1 MLDLCVLLENISINS
16 NPSPTKLCS
25 QSNNPKESNSQSV
38 DMDLEDID
46 ILNVFKN
53 LESGTENL
61 SDLAGSLNL
70 FNDVMSYEDDISSSV
85 ISTCINTNIGIS
97 PTYVLESKELQA
109 DIKKMQRQ
117 IDFLNRRLRKLQ
129 SRNICQQSA
138 EEISGLFEWSNRIT
152 RRKDYDPS
160 RLAEH
165 DDETQRPVSAA
176 SMRTILKKIDSIS
189 TQQRL
194 SSSKKKVGRPASTP
208 GITVN
213 SEKTHPLSTLIP
225 QYDLRTIDEILQTS
239 GSLQSELRLVEQG
252 MDSDATLS
260 SSGGESADE
269 NITYNNQT
277 QQVVPM

>member
-1 MLDLCVLLENISINS
+1 
-16 NPSPTKLCS
+16 
-25 QSNNPKESNSQSV
+25 
-38 DMDLEDID
+38 MDLEDID

-61 SDLAGSLNL
+61 TDLAGSLNL

-85 ISTCINTNIGIS
+85 ISTCVNTNSGIS
-97 PTYVLESKELQA
+97 PTCVVESKELQA

-129 SRNICQQSA
+129 TRNVCQQSV
-138 EEISGLFEWSNRIT
+138 EEVSGLFEWSNRIV
-152 RRKDYDPS
+152 RRKDYEPS
-160 RLAEH
+160 RLADHE
-165 DDETQRPVSAA
+165 DETQRPVSAA
-176 SMRTILKKIDSIS
+176 SMRTLLKRIESIS
-189 TQQRL
+189 TQNRL
-194 SSSKKKVGRPASTP
+194 SSKKKVGRPSNTPSST
-208 GITVN
+208 GN
-213 SEKTHPLSTLIP
+213 AEKTHPLSTMIP
-225 QYDLRTIDEILQTS
+225 QYDLRTIDEILQTA